1 MSDKLS
7 LAQRDRGH
15 YTFTSVVKPTGL
27 IALCI
32 TPRFG
37 EFEGLGR
44 ITKPMVYEFTR
55 EEAAGLIG
63 CLDELV
69 GDEAPQ

>member
-1 MSDKLS
+1 MPNGELGYVFKSAVTANGCLM
-7 LAQRDRGH
+7 
-15 YTFTSVVKPTGL
+15 
-27 IALCI
+27 LCI
-32 TPRFG
+32 TPHFG

-44 ITKPMVYEFTR
+44 ITKPVVYEFTR
-55 EEAAGLIG
+55 GEAAGLIG

>member
-1 MSDKLS
+1 MSDGLG

-15 YTFTSVVKPTGL
+15 YTFTTVHRQNGL
-27 IALCI
+27 IGLCI
-32 TPRFG
+32 TPHYG
-37 EFEGLGR
+37 EFANMRLPS
-44 ITKPMVYEFTR
+44 KPVLYEFTR

>member
-1 MSDKLS
+1 MSGKPA

-27 IALCI
+27 IALCV
-32 TPRFG
+32 TPHYG
-37 EFEGLGR
+37 EFEELGR
-44 ITKPMVYEFTR
+44 ITKPIVYEFTR

-63 CLDELV
+63 CLDALL
-69 GDEAPQ
+69 GDDSPL